1 MDSCAILYVNT
12 ANNGFLLL
20 ILACHLHTQTSLLH
34 LVCHGA
40 GAQDVPCG
48 SWSLFSLPGAGEK
61 GQRQVCSLETQEH
74 LMEEW
79 QMLLVRVVQHKQE
92 SETLP

>member
-1 MDSCAILYVNT
+1 MFHVDT

-20 ILACHLHTQTSLLH
+20 VLACRLHTQTSLLH

-40 GAQDVPCG
+40 QEGQG
-48 SWSLFSLPGAGEK
+48 RSLTLFSLPGAGEK
-61 GQRQVCSLETQEH
+61 GQRQVCRLEIQEH

-79 QMLLVRVVQHKQE
+79 KMLLVRVVQHKQE
-92 SETLP
+92 SKTLL